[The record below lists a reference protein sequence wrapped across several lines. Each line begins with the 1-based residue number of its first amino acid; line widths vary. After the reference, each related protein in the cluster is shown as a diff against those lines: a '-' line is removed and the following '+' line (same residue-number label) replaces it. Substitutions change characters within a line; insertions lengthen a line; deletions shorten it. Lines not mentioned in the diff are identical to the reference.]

1 MRCKPGLEQ
10 TITIDRL
17 QVVYSDKD
25 LRIELQ
31 QRYSLFRAASADIV
45 SVDIV
50 SVDKE
55 KISSCLN

>member
-1 MRCKPGLEQ
+1 M
-10 TITIDRL
+10 IDRL
-17 QVVYSDKD
+17 QVAYSDKD

-31 QRYSLFRAASADIV
+31 QRYSLFRVASADIV

-50 SVDKE
+50 SVVKE